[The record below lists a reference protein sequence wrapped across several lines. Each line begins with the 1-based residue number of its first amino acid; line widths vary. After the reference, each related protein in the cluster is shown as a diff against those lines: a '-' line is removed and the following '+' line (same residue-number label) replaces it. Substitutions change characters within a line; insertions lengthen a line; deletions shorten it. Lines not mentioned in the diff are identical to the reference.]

1 MFNLFRTK
9 TSDDAPKVPVKK
21 NSGRSDLASAPN
33 TPLAVYETGAARF
46 AEIYGSSMVSSNRMF
61 VISIAC
67 VLLSGMALMVV
78 LMLFPL
84 KTIQSW
90 VVEVNPANGLVSKPI
105 EVQKIAPSIAVVKS
119 ELARWAEA
127 VYTLDVIR
135 TPELYKWANARARD
149 KAIPQFSE
157 FRVREKSYER
167 LQKDAS
173 LFRDVKVTSV
183 DASQSGIAFVF
194 LTTTERQGTGEDV
207 IKKNI
212 RLTLHYV
219 LDAPKTESDLLAN
232 PLGIYVVFFNES
244 EERAN

>member
-1 MFNLFRTK
+1 MFKLFRK
-9 TSDDAPKVPVKK
+9 EEQDDAPK
-21 NSGRSDLASAPN
+21 ASAKKASSKNALAAAQN
-33 TPLAVYETGAARF
+33 TPLAVYETGAAKF
-46 AEIYGSSMVSSNRMF
+46 AEIYGSAMVSSNRMF
-61 VISIAC
+61 VLSAAS
-67 VLLSGMALMVV
+67 VLLAVMAMLVV
-78 LMLFPL
+78 MMLFPL
-84 KTIQSW
+84 KSIQSW
-90 VVEVNPANGLVSKPI
+90 VVEVNPASGLISKPI

-119 ELARWAEA
+119 ELARWTES

-219 LDAPKTESDLLAN
+219 LDSPKTESDLLAN